1 MRAKDGC
8 KLTKVSPVRVKN
20 GEPIV
25 AYICSYM
32 KLMDYFVL
40 KNKDGKIIK
49 SVFSSQKDTL
59 SCREDEGEYIEE
71 MHYSGCPYWN
81 RETPSIDD
89 FL

>member
-1 MRAKDGC
+1 M
-8 KLTKVSPVRVKN
+8 V
-20 GEPIV
+20 
-25 AYICSYM
+25 
-32 KLMDYFVL
+32 

-81 RETPSIDD
+81 RETPNIDD